1 MLVALAAVWFIVFLP
16 SVTKRNQDKD
26 DVARERRVRKE
37 QLAVTASPLIAVQVK
52 RARANKRLFVS
63 IAVTTAVVGLV
74 AVFQGWTIA
83 AVIAVSVAAASA
95 VMTRR
100 ATTRASRAIATGSSR
115 RTKIGSGLEA
125 PLEVESEPVEDSS
138 WKPNQVPAQTY
149 QGRVGTLET
158 ATLADV
164 VNIEFSQELDRETL
178 DEILRRRRAN

>member
-26 DVARERRVRKE
+26 EVARDRRVRKE
-37 QLAVTASPLIAVQVK
+37 KLTVSASPFIAEQVK
-52 RARANKRLFVS
+52 RAKTKKRLFVS
-63 IAVTTAVVGLV
+63 VVVTAAVAGLV
-74 AVFQGWTIA
+74 ALFQGWTIA
-83 AVIAVSVAAASA
+83 AVIAVAVAAASA
-95 VMTRR
+95 VMARL
-100 ATTRASRAIATGSSR
+100 ATAKASRAIATGSSR

-125 PLEVESEPVEDSS
+125 PLEAEVEPVEDST
-138 WKPNQVPAQTY
+138 WKPTQVPAQTY

-164 VNIEFSQELDRETL
+164 VKIEFSQELDRETL